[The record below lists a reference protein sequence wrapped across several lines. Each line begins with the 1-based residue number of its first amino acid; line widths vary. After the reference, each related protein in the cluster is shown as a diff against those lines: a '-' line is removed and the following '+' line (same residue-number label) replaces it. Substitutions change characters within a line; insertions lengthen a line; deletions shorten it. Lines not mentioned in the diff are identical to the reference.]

1 MDYKKKPS
9 KDHFNQGW
17 RTGSIYAKIP
27 YLSLILPLREG
38 GVEGKKVRLWS
49 MKSDEEELLIE
60 S

>member
-38 GVEGKKVRLWS
+38 GVEGKKSSIV
-49 MKSDEEELLIE
+49 EYEV
-60 S
+60 